1 MVQEI
6 TVLVVPPGY
15 DGNDVGDPRIDEVEV
30 DPEVEDAYLDHRI
43 VSDEGSSAV
52 GRALVNRERKN
63 MVADSILVYQ
73 EESSKEN
80 PDVQVQLDALEQA
93 VSYMWDV
100 VSGEDVGSE
109 AQRTA
114 EAETGDSV
122 DDSTSA

>member
-15 DGNDVGDPRIDEVEV
+15 DGNDMGDPRVDEVEV
-30 DPEVEDAYLDHRI
+30 DPTIEESYLDSRI

-52 GRALVNRERKN
+52 DRALVNRERKELI
-63 MVADSILVYQ
+63 ADAILTYQ
-73 EESSKEN
+73 EESSKEA
-80 PDVQVQLDALEQA
+80 PDVQVQLDSLEKA

-109 AQRTA
+109 SQRSA
-114 EAETGDSV
+114 DAETDG
-122 DDSTSA
+122 STSA

>member
-15 DGNDVGDPRIDEVEV
+15 DGNDVGDDRVDEVEV
-30 DPEVEDAYLDHRI
+30 DHETEYAYLETRI

-52 GRALVNRERKN
+52 DRALVTEERKELIERA
-63 MVADSILVYQ
+63 VLEYQ
-73 EESSKEN
+73 EESSKDT
-80 PDVQVQLDALEQA
+80 PDTQVQLDALERA
-93 VSYMWDV
+93 VSFIWDV

-109 AQRTA
+109 SQR
-114 EAETGDSV
+114 EAAKETSDTT